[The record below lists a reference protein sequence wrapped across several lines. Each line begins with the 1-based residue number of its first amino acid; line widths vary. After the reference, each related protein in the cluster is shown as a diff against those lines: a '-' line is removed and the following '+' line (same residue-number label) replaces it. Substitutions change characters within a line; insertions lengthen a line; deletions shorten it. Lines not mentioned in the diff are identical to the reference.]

1 MWGMFTP
8 EEWKAI
14 KEKLTKASPKLLLV
28 LTMLVIGYSFG
39 WHMKGQS
46 VILDCKYAGAFR
58 YYADSFTCQR
68 KL

>member
-1 MWGMFTP
+1 MLTP
-8 EEWKAI
+8 QEWKI
-14 KEKLTKASPKLLLV
+14 VKEKLTRASPKLLLI
-28 LTMLVIGYSFG
+28 LIMLVIGYSIG

-46 VILDCKYAGAFR
+46 VVLDCKYAGAFR